1 MTDTEKPPDY
11 GAILKQQ
18 IDDAIADI
26 HNNPANKRILKQI
39 GVKERLE
46 KLFMC
51 RARMYAHYELE
62 DERIVKLCLSCIEDE
77 KGYPRDDPV
86 QLPEITIY
94 TLVELGYKMKGFEDV
109 YEGKRTLEEVIVDP
123 YDKRVT
129 GRGERPA
136 DAAAA

>member
-11 GAILKQQ
+11 GA
-18 IDDAIADI
+18 
-26 HNNPANKRILKQI
+26 ILKQI